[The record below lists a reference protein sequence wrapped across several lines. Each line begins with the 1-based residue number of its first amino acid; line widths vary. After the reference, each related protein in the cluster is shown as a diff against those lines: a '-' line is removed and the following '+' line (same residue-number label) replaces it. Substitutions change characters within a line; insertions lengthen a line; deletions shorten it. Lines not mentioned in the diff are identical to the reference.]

1 MLVVLSKNGPKK
13 VWSKASKTYL
23 HPTSSSGN
31 VVSGPSPQS
40 KVGPRYLNFDLRRID
55 VTFSDI
61 AGLLMREPERML
73 QQAGSPDR

>member
-1 MLVVLSKNGPKK
+1 MTVRSNRHLRLSTLETK
-13 VWSKASKTYL
+13 
-23 HPTSSSGN
+23 PTSSSGN

-55 VTFSDI
+55 VTYSDI